1 MRREFTR
8 ATRAASSVICGG
20 CGLLFSKPY
29 RMSATRL
36 AADHFCSAECSRRYR
51 SRVAA
56 ENVEARFWSYIL
68 QPNDP
73 NCCWPWQG
81 QVDANG
87 YGRFNWR
94 RGETQLA
101 HRLSYRLAHGELPV
115 DRFVC
120 HRCDNPPCINPAHLF
135 LGTQLDNMR
144 DAAAKGRTASPD
156 RRGEEVNTAKLSTT
170 DVVFIRGATATTAE
184 VAALFDI
191 SQAQVNNIRK
201 RRQWKHVP

>member
-1 MRREFTR
+1 MRREFTTKIK
-8 ATRAASSVICGG
+8 AAASLICIG
-20 CGLLFSKPY
+20 CGRLFSKHY
-29 RMSATRL
+29 RMSEKRQ
-36 AADHFCSAECSRRYR
+36 AAGHFCSIECRGGYR
-51 SRVAA
+51 ARMAA
-56 ENVEARFWSYIL
+56 KNVERRFWSYIL

-73 NCCWPWQG
+73 SCCWPWQG
-81 QVDANG
+81 QVDVNG

-94 RGETQLA
+94 RGDTQLA
-101 HRLSYRLAHGELPV
+101 HRLSYRLAHGELPA

-156 RRGEEVNTAKLSTT
+156 RRGEQVNTAKLSTA
-170 DVVFIRGATATTAE
+170 DVIFIRGASASTAE
-184 VAALFDI
+184 VAAHFGI
-191 SQAQVNNIRK
+191 SREQVSNIRK